1 MQTFEAYLNYQILSF
16 GLCLFFLLVFMFLF
30 IKTRGELKN
39 NNENNSRALEEY
51 AAAKASLDNLEKDN
65 QQLSEKLNSV
75 NEQLLELNRLNSALE
90 QQKAFYESQNE
101 ELKVE
106 KDNLLDE
113 NKIFST
119 QISQMREEKAALNSL
134 MESKEQIYEQAETN
148 HRLSE
153 EKLKEELKNISESI
167 VKTGTDD
174 LNKFSKESLN
184 NVVTPLKEEL
194 DKFREFLALS
204 QENEATRAGKI
215 TEGLEKMTS
224 AQVALTKE
232 ADELSKALKSGGKS
246 QGMWGE
252 LQLERVLDSCG
263 LDKSVDYQREAAQE
277 SLFGDRYRPD
287 VVLNLPEEHC
297 IIIDAKC
304 SLTAYTDYV
313 NADDHDEAQCFL
325 KAHIKSI
332 KDHIA
337 ELDKKQYQNNKG
349 LNSPDFV
356 FMFVPVDGALSE
368 ALYADSSLYQ
378 YASQKGVYLVSP
390 SSIIPA
396 LRVVSSLWMLSEQTE
411 RMRDLS
417 KLALGVADKFRL
429 VIEALDDINKA
440 NENMTKKLATLNDR
454 MRFGKD
460 KLMSRME
467 RFKLNARH
475 EFELTEGSTISI
487 EEKTEQS
494 DE

>member
-153 EKLKEELKNISESI
+153 EKLKEELKNIS
-167 VKTGTDD
+167 
-174 LNKFSKESLN
+174 
-184 NVVTPLKEEL
+184 VVTPLKEEL

-263 LDKSVDYQREAAQE
+263 LDKRVDYQREAAQE

-460 KLMSRME
+460 NLMSRME
-467 RFKLNARH
+467 RFNLNARH

>member
-263 LDKSVDYQREAAQE
+263 LDKRVDYQREAAQE

-337 ELDKKQYQNNKG
+337 ELDKKQYQYNAENSVIYNSMVG
-349 LNSPDFV
+349 LAQVWNQ
-356 FMFVPVDGALSE
+356 PVICSSFDTNLLSSK
-368 ALYADSSLYQ
+368 A
-378 YASQKGVYLVSP
+378 
-390 SSIIPA
+390 
-396 LRVVSSLWMLSEQTE
+396 VSSH
-411 RMRDLS
+411 RIDH
-417 KLALGVADKFRL
+417 
-429 VIEALDDINKA
+429 ILDNVDSQQYVC
-440 NENMTKKLATLNDR
+440 DV
-454 MRFGKD
+454 
-460 KLMSRME
+460 S
-467 RFKLNARH
+467 
-475 EFELTEGSTISI
+475 IS
-487 EEKTEQS
+487 S
-494 DE
+494 VLP